1 MEKISQYQSF
11 IDSFEQ
17 IDITIIDAFL
27 DEEDNKTAVLVLN
40 SQDLDQVLEIFHQIL
55 SPDNSIRMIDNHVE
69 NSWDYLTS
77 VGVDVDSDGKEQLV
91 VFQLIYMPVSDFT
104 ILNEKIPDVI
114 EQIFIEEDVPLF
126 NYLPSSMN
134 N

>member
-1 MEKISQYQSF
+1 MDKISQYQLL

-27 DEEDNKTAVLVLN
+27 DEEDDQTAVLILT

-55 SPDNSIRMIDNHVE
+55 SPNNSIRMIDSHVE

-77 VGVDVDSDGKEQLV
+77 VGVDVDNDGT
-91 VFQLIYMPVSDFT
+91 FF
-104 ILNEKIPDVI
+104 
-114 EQIFIEEDVPLF
+114 FPL
-126 NYLPSSMN
+126 LMN
-134 N
+134 SQD